1 MNGGAPNQGRVEV
14 HHEGQWGTVCD
25 DLWDDADATVVC
37 GQLGYDVGTAVGLA
51 HFGRGDGPILLDSVQ
66 CEGGEASIEQCPH
79 DPWGEHDC
87 SHAEDAGAICSEYIR
102 MMTSWNGN
110 IFRVTGPLWG
120 ESTGGFPSQM
130 SVARSFDVFFDLRL
144 NNRLGKQSIRR
155 WFKTPSSSLWRHYN
169 VNSNQCSLSTVI
181 YET

>member
-87 SHAEDAGAICSEYIR
+87 SHAEDAGAICSEYIL

-120 ESTGGFPSQM
+120 ESTGHRWIPLTNVSCAELWCFLWSA
-130 SVARSFDVFFDLRL
+130 SE
-144 NNRLGKQSIRR
+144 QSGGQTID
-155 WFKTPSSSLWRHYN
+155 TP
-169 VNSNQCSLSTVI
+169 VI
-181 YET
+181 